1 MAARLFQSILLEIK
15 DKVPFV
21 VGVVDQTGNIIA
33 CTEIKLIGEII
44 EGAQPFFAA
53 GKDSGEHG
61 GYMFRQLKGY
71 ENGVEYAAFCAS
83 QGELAETVCALAAI
97 AISNSKSLYEEKH
110 DRAAFIKRIILS
122 NILTGDIYI
131 KSREMHFQN
140 DAKRV
145 VYLIRLNDRQDAQVV
160 EALGRLFP
168 ERQKDFAITINENEV
183 VLVKEL
189 KTGDQ
194 KEIIKVGK
202 AVDACLSEELGIQHI
217 IGMGTVAG
225 QLKDIAR
232 SFKEAQMAVDIGQ
245 VFYTDKTLISF
256 ENLGIGRLIYQLPTP
271 LCEMFLSEVFK
282 KGSIESLDEETLFTI
297 QKFFENNLNVSETS
311 RKLFVHRNT
320 LVYRLEKIKKLTGL
334 DLREF
339 DNAIVLKTALMVKQY
354 LKSRENY

>member
-21 VGVVDQTGNIIA
+21 VGVVDQTGSVIA
-33 CTEIKLIGEII
+33 CTEIKLIGENV
-44 EGAQPFFAA
+44 EGAPAFFAA
-53 GKDSGEHG
+53 GKDCGEHG
-61 GYMFRQLKGY
+61 GYMFQQLKGY
-71 ENGVEYAAFCAS
+71 ENGVEYATFCAS
-83 QGELAETVCALAAI
+83 QGEMAETVCALASI

-168 ERQKDFAITINENEV
+168 DRQKDFAITINENEV

-194 KEIIKVGK
+194 KEIVKVGK
-202 AVDACLSEELGIQHI
+202 SVDSCLSEELGVQHI

-245 VFYTDKTLISF
+245 VFYSDKTLISF

>member
-15 DKVPFV
+15 EKVPFM
-21 VGVVDQTGNIIA
+21 VGVVDQQGNIIS
-33 CTEIKLIGEII
+33 CTEIKLIGDTI
-44 EGAQPFFAA
+44 ENASSFFAGGREA
-53 GKDSGEHG
+53 GEFG
-61 GYMFRQLKGY
+61 GYTFQLLKGY
-71 ENGVEYAAFCAS
+71 ETGIEYAVFCANR
-83 QGELAETVCALAAI
+83 GEMAETVCSLTAI
-97 AISNSKSLYEEKH
+97 AIVNSKSLYDEKH
-110 DRAAFIKRIILS
+110 DKAAFVKRIILS

-140 DAKRV
+140 EAKRV
-145 VYLIRLNDRQDAQVV
+145 VYLIRLGERQDAQVV
-160 EALGRLFP
+160 DALQRLFP
-168 ERQKDFAITINENEV
+168 DRQRDFAITINENEV

-189 KTGDQ
+189 KTGDS
-194 KEIIKVGK
+194 KEIARVGK
-202 AVDACLSEELGIQHI
+202 IIDSGISEELGIPCI
-217 IGMGTVAG
+217 IGMGTVAN
-225 QLKDIAR
+225 QLKDITR

-245 VFYTDKTLISF
+245 VFNSENTIMSF

-282 KGSIESLDEETLFTI
+282 KGSIDSLDEETLFTI
-297 QKFFENNLNVSETS
+297 QKFFENNLNVSETA

-354 LKSRENY
+354 LKSREKF